1 MREFMKHIHFKPIA
15 MILTILFIQV
25 AFILYLP
32 CKDSYIA
39 YADEVLHKDYTEKSN
54 ELSENLIGK
63 STDLMSD
70 ENVLSNTEN
79 NQVDIILKDFNE
91 SHIVKES
98 DNTENTESKYDKA
111 QGESNNTTDGDN
123 IIDKDDN
130 ASEKPAEGNKD
141 ETEQGESSG
150 NESSGGGNED
160 IPPEIDNKKQAIVP
174 SINSFAEDMGKNREK
189 LTVSATNINAQGEYT
204 FIILASDKLNVCK
217 HSATNSTLNK
227 WFIPLIELSKCEQ
240 KLSYSTDGKNFFELS
255 LDSNNKIPYYMRAN
269 ITGAPNYTEKERDSI
284 LYFKY
289 AEDGDDTAI
298 KIRIHYIP
306 SINAN
311 DNNNSG
317 NVSGDILKS
326 VSIYGTERIGSTLRA
341 KIKYSN
347 NTDKPKV
354 SYQWLRCKDK
364 DGEYKEISG
373 ADKEEYKLK
382 SNDKGYYLK
391 VKVTVS
397 GEVSESK
404 ESDRS
409 EVIKEKLKDNSS
421 SSNSGSSSSNDYNSG
436 IVVDTDKTNDEQM
449 YLNTSYSSKVDKEIF
464 DLTKEYEYEKLIL
477 EGSNYVWN
485 FNASD
490 LKNVSQMDDSFD
502 SEIQTKTQNDS
513 EVVINFKHHG
523 VLPGKATVQVNVG
536 DELNGNNRYLYYYNE
551 ETNSLELISSN
562 ISVKKGKATFTI
574 THCSKYILSANPNS
588 NSDISSS
595 DYNTTIDTSTQN
607 NYVNNVVNSD
617 KISNESKFNN
627 VDSSSLK
634 WRESMD
640 GKWYLCSNSFIM
652 TGWQKVDNNWYYF
665 NEFGVMQ
672 KDWVNSNGKWYYLDN
687 NGCMATGWIK
697 SNNNWYYINSNGEIS
712 TGWKE
717 FNKVWYYFNT
727 NGEMQTGWQYI
738 EYRWYYLYP
747 DGSMA
752 YNVEIDGRVLNQ
764 NGAAR

>member
-1 MREFMKHIHFKPIA
+1 MREFMRHIHFKPIA
-15 MILTILFIQV
+15 MIVTVLFIQCT
-25 AFILYLP
+25 FNFYLP

-39 YADEVLHKDYTEKSN
+39 YAGEVLHKDNTEKSHK
-54 ELSENLIGK
+54 LSENLIEK
-63 STDLMSD
+63 STELMNG
-70 ENVLSNTEN
+70 ENILSNIAN
-79 NQVDIILKDFNE
+79 NKDDIILKDFNE
-91 SHIVKES
+91 SHIVKEC
-98 DNTENTESKYDKA
+98 DNTENTESKDEKIV
-111 QGESNNTTDGDN
+111 GDSNNT
-123 IIDKDDN
+123 IDKDDN
-130 ASEKPAEGNKD
+130 ASEKPDEGNTD
-141 ETEQGESSG
+141 ETEQGGSSG
-150 NESSGGGNED
+150 NESSVGNNED
-160 IPPEIDNKKQAIVP
+160 VPPEIDNKKQAIVP
-174 SINSFAEDMGKNREK
+174 SINSFAEDMGKNYEK
-189 LTVSATNINAQGEYT
+189 LTVSAANINVQGEYT

-217 HSATNSTLNK
+217 YSATNSTLNK
-227 WFIPLIELSKCEQ
+227 WFIPLIELSKGEQ
-240 KLSYSTDGKNFFELS
+240 KLSYSTDGKKFFKFS

-269 ITGAPNYTEKERDSI
+269 ITGALNYTEKERDSI

-289 AEDGDDTAI
+289 SEDNDDTAI

-306 SINAN
+306 SVNAN
-311 DNNNSG
+311 DNSNSG
-317 NVSGDILKS
+317 NISGDILKS
-326 VSIYGTERIGSTLRA
+326 VYIYGTERVGSTLRA
-341 KIKYSN
+341 KSKYNN

-391 VKVTVS
+391 VKITVS

-409 EVIKEKLKDNSS
+409 EIIKEKLKENSS
-421 SSNSGSSSSNDYNSG
+421 SSNSGSSSSNNYHSG
-436 IVVDTDKTNDEQM
+436 IVVDTDKTNDDQM

-464 DLTKEYEYEKLIL
+464 DLTKEYEYKKLIL

-490 LKNVSQMDDSFD
+490 LKNVSQMDDNFD
-502 SEIQTKTQNDS
+502 SEIQTKTQTDS

-536 DELNGNNRYLYYYNE
+536 DGLNGDNRYLYYYNE
-551 ETNSLELISSN
+551 GTNSLELISSN
-562 ISVKKGKATFTI
+562 VSVKKGKAIFTI
-574 THCSKYILSANPNS
+574 THCSKYILSANPNANS
-588 NSDISSS
+588 NISSG
-595 DYNTTIDTSTQN
+595 DYNTTTETSTQD

-617 KISNESKFNN
+617 KTFNDAN
-627 VDSSSLK
+627 LNNIDSSSLK

-687 NGCMATGWIK
+687 NGCMITGWIK
-697 SNNNWYYINSNGEIS
+697 SNNNWYYINSSGEIS

-717 FNKVWYYFNT
+717 FNKVWYFFNIK
-727 NGEMQTGWQYI
+727 GEMQTGWQYI
-738 EYRWYYLYP
+738 DYRWYYLYP
-747 DGSMA
+747 DGAMA
-752 YNVEIDGRVLNQ
+752 YNVEIDGRILNQ

>member
-1 MREFMKHIHFKPIA
+1 MREFMRHIHFKPIA
-15 MILTILFIQV
+15 MILTVLFIQCT
-25 AFILYLP
+25 FNCYLP

-39 YADEVLHKDYTEKSN
+39 YADEVLHKDDTEKSHK
-54 ELSENLIGK
+54 LSENLIGK
-63 STDLMSD
+63 STELMSG
-70 ENVLSNTEN
+70 ENILSNNEN
-79 NQVDIILKDFNE
+79 NKDGIILKDFNE
-91 SHIVKES
+91 SHIVKEC
-98 DNTENTESKYDKA
+98 DNTENTESKDEKIV
-111 QGESNNTTDGDN
+111 GDSNNT
-123 IIDKDDN
+123 IDKDDN
-130 ASEKPAEGNKD
+130 ASEKPDEGNTGG
-141 ETEQGESSG
+141 TEQGGSSG
-150 NESSGGGNED
+150 NESSVGNNED
-160 IPPEIDNKKQAIVP
+160 VPPEIDNKKQAIVP
-174 SINSFAEDMGKNREK
+174 SINSFAEDMGKNYEK
-189 LTVSATNINAQGEYT
+189 LTVSAANINAQGEYA

-217 HSATNSTLNK
+217 HSTTNSTLNK
-227 WFIPLIELSKCEQ
+227 WFIPLIELSKGEQ
-240 KLSYSTDGKNFFELS
+240 KLSYSTDGKNFFKFS

-269 ITGAPNYTEKERDSI
+269 ITVAPNYTEKERDSI

-289 AEDGDDTAI
+289 TEDNDDTAI

-306 SINAN
+306 SVNAN
-311 DNNNSG
+311 DNSNSG

-326 VSIYGTERIGSTLRA
+326 VYIYGTERVGSTLRA
-341 KIKYSN
+341 KTKYNN

-391 VKVTVS
+391 IKITIS

-409 EVIKEKLKDNSS
+409 EIIKEKLKENSS
-421 SSNSGSSSSNDYNSG
+421 SSNSGSSSSNNYHSG
-436 IVVDTDKTNDEQM
+436 IVVDTDKTNDDQM

-464 DLTKEYEYEKLIL
+464 DLTKEYEYKKLIL

-490 LKNVSQMDDSFD
+490 LKNVSQMDDNFD
-502 SEIQTKTQNDS
+502 SEIQTKTQTDS

-536 DELNGNNRYLYYYNE
+536 DGLNGDNRYLYYYNE
-551 ETNSLELISSN
+551 GTNSLELISSN
-562 ISVKKGKATFTI
+562 VSVKKGKAIFTI
-574 THCSKYILSANPNS
+574 THCSKYILSANPNANS
-588 NSDISSS
+588 NISSG
-595 DYNTTIDTSTQN
+595 DYNTTIETSTQD
-607 NYVNNVVNSD
+607 NYVNNVVDSD
-617 KISNESKFNN
+617 KTFNDAN
-627 VDSSSLK
+627 LNNIDSSSLK

-687 NGCMATGWIK
+687 NGCMITGWIK
-697 SNNNWYYINSNGEIS
+697 SNNNWYYINSSGEIS

-717 FNKVWYYFNT
+717 FNKVWYFFNIK
-727 NGEMQTGWQYI
+727 GEMQTGWQYI
-738 EYRWYYLYP
+738 DYRWYYLYP
-747 DGSMA
+747 DGAMA
-752 YNVEIDGRVLNQ
+752 YNVEIDGRILNQ

>member
-1 MREFMKHIHFKPIA
+1 MREFMRHIHFKPIA
-15 MILTILFIQV
+15 MILTVLFIQ
-25 AFILYLP
+25 FTFNFYLP

-39 YADEVLHKDYTEKSN
+39 YAGEVLHKDDTERYH

-63 STDLMSD
+63 STELMSR
-70 ENVLSNTEN
+70 ENILSNNEN
-79 NQVDIILKDFNE
+79 NKDDIILKDFNE

-98 DNTENTESKYDKA
+98 DNAENTESRDEKIVGD
-111 QGESNNTTDGDN
+111 SNNTTDGDN
-123 IIDKDDN
+123 TTDKDDN
-130 ASEKPAEGNKD
+130 VSEKPDEGNTGG
-141 ETEQGESSG
+141 TEQGGNSG
-150 NESSGGGNED
+150 NESSGGNNED
-160 IPPEIDNKKQAIVP
+160 VPLEIDNKKQAIVP
-174 SINSFAEDMGKNREK
+174 SINSFAEDMGKNYEK
-189 LTVSATNINAQGEYT
+189 LTVSAANINVQGEYT

-217 HSATNSTLNK
+217 HSSTNSTLNK
-227 WFIPLIELSKCEQ
+227 WFIPLIELSKGEQ
-240 KLSYSTDGKNFFELS
+240 KLSYSTDGKNFFKFS

-289 AEDGDDTAI
+289 SEDNDDTAI

-306 SINAN
+306 SVNAN
-311 DNNNSG
+311 DNSNSG
-317 NVSGDILKS
+317 NISGDILKS
-326 VSIYGTERIGSTLRA
+326 VYIYGTERVGSTLRA
-341 KIKYSN
+341 KIKYN
-347 NTDKPKV
+347 NNADKPKI

-382 SNDKGYYLK
+382 SSDKGYYLK
-391 VKVTVS
+391 VKITVS

-409 EVIKEKLKDNSS
+409 EIIKEKLKENSS
-421 SSNSGSSSSNDYNSG
+421 SSNSGSSSSNNYHSG
-436 IVVDTDKTNDEQM
+436 IVVDTDKTNDDQM

-464 DLTKEYEYEKLIL
+464 DLTKEYEYKKLIL
-477 EGSNYVWN
+477 EGNNYVWN

-502 SEIQTKTQNDS
+502 SEIQTKTQTDS

-523 VLPGKATVQVNVG
+523 LLPGKATIQVNVG
-536 DELNGNNRYLYYYNE
+536 DGLNGDNRYLYYYNE
-551 ETNSLELISSN
+551 GTNSLELISSN
-562 ISVKKGKATFTI
+562 VSVKKGKAIFTI
-574 THCSKYILSANPNS
+574 THCSKYILSANPNANS
-588 NSDISSS
+588 NISSG
-595 DYNTTIDTSTQN
+595 DYNTTIETSTQD
-607 NYVNNVVNSD
+607 NYVNNVVDSD
-617 KISNESKFNN
+617 KTFNDAN
-627 VDSSSLK
+627 LNNIDSSSLK

-687 NGCMATGWIK
+687 NGCMITGWIK
-697 SNNNWYYINSNGEIS
+697 SNNNWYYINSSGEIS

-717 FNKVWYYFNT
+717 FNKVWYFFNIK
-727 NGEMQTGWQYI
+727 GEMQTGWQYI
-738 EYRWYYLYP
+738 DYRWYYLYP

-752 YNVEIDGRVLNQ
+752 YNVEIDGRILNQ

>member
-1 MREFMKHIHFKPIA
+1 MREFMRHIHFKPIA
-15 MILTILFIQV
+15 MILTVLFIQCT
-25 AFILYLP
+25 FNCYLP

-39 YADEVLHKDYTEKSN
+39 YADEVLHKDDTEKYH

-63 STDLMSD
+63 STELMSG
-70 ENVLSNTEN
+70 ENILSNNEN
-79 NQVDIILKDFNE
+79 NKDGIILKDFNE
-91 SHIVKES
+91 SHIVKEC
-98 DNTENTESKYDKA
+98 DNTENTESKDEKIV
-111 QGESNNTTDGDN
+111 GDSNNT
-123 IIDKDDN
+123 IDKDDN
-130 ASEKPAEGNKD
+130 ASEKPDEGNTD
-141 ETEQGESSG
+141 ETEQGGNSG
-150 NESSGGGNED
+150 NDGD
-160 IPPEIDNKKQAIVP
+160 VPPEIDNKKQAIVP
-174 SINSFAEDMGKNREK
+174 SINSFAEDMGKNYEK
-189 LTVSATNINAQGEYT
+189 LTVSAANINVQGEYT

-227 WFIPLIELSKCEQ
+227 WFIPLIELSKSEQ
-240 KLSYSTDGKNFFELS
+240 KLSYSTDGKNFFKFS

-269 ITGAPNYTEKERDSI
+269 ITGTPNYTEKERDSI

-289 AEDGDDTAI
+289 TEDNDDTAI

-306 SINAN
+306 SVNAN
-311 DNNNSG
+311 DNSNSG

-326 VSIYGTERIGSTLRA
+326 VYIYGTERVGSTLRA
-341 KIKYSN
+341 KTKYNN

-391 VKVTVS
+391 VKITVS

-409 EVIKEKLKDNSS
+409 EIIKEKLKENSS
-421 SSNSGSSSSNDYNSG
+421 SSNSGSSSSNNYHSG
-436 IVVDTDKTNDEQM
+436 IVVDTDKTNDDQM

-464 DLTKEYEYEKLIL
+464 DLTKEYEYKKLIL

-490 LKNVSQMDDSFD
+490 LKNVSQMDDNFD
-502 SEIQTKTQNDS
+502 SEIQTKTQTDS

-536 DELNGNNRYLYYYNE
+536 DGLNGDNRYLYYYNE
-551 ETNSLELISSN
+551 GTNSLELISSN
-562 ISVKKGKATFTI
+562 VSVKKGKAIFTI
-574 THCSKYILSANPNS
+574 THCSKYILSANLNADS
-588 NSDISSS
+588 NISSGN
-595 DYNTTIDTSTQN
+595 YNTTIETSTQD
-607 NYVNNVVNSD
+607 NYVNNVVNPD
-617 KISNESKFNN
+617 KTFNDAN
-627 VDSSSLK
+627 LNNIDSSSLK

-687 NGCMATGWIK
+687 NGCMVTGWIK
-697 SNNNWYYINSNGEIS
+697 SNNNWYYINSSGEIS

-717 FNKVWYYFNT
+717 FNKVWYYFNIK
-727 NGEMQTGWQYI
+727 GEMQTGWQYI
-738 EYRWYYLYP
+738 DYRWYYLYP

-752 YNVEIDGRVLNQ
+752 YNVEIDGRVLNN

>member
-1 MREFMKHIHFKPIA
+1 MREFMRHIHFKPIA
-15 MILTILFIQV
+15 MILTVLFIQ
-25 AFILYLP
+25 FTFNFYLP

-39 YADEVLHKDYTEKSN
+39 YAGEVLHKDDTEKSHK
-54 ELSENLIGK
+54 LSENLIGK
-63 STDLMSD
+63 STELMNG
-70 ENVLSNTEN
+70 ENILSNNEN
-79 NQVDIILKDFNE
+79 NKDDIILKDFNE
-91 SHIVKES
+91 SHIVKEC
-98 DNTENTESKYDKA
+98 DNTENTESKDEKIV
-111 QGESNNTTDGDN
+111 GDSNNT
-123 IIDKDDN
+123 IDKDDN
-130 ASEKPAEGNKD
+130 ASEKPDKGNTGG
-141 ETEQGESSG
+141 TEQGGNSG
-150 NESSGGGNED
+150 NDGD

-174 SINSFAEDMGKNREK
+174 SINSFAEDMGKNYEK
-189 LTVSATNINAQGEYT
+189 LTVSAANINAQGEYT

-227 WFIPLIELSKCEQ
+227 WFIPLIELSKGEQ
-240 KLSYSTDGKNFFELS
+240 KLSYSTDGKNFFKFS

-269 ITGAPNYTEKERDSI
+269 ITGTPNYTEKERDSI

-289 AEDGDDTAI
+289 TEDNDDTAI

-306 SINAN
+306 SVNAN
-311 DNNNSG
+311 DNSNSG

-326 VSIYGTERIGSTLRA
+326 VYIYGTERIGSTLRA
-341 KIKYSN
+341 KTKYNN

-364 DGEYKEISG
+364 DGEYKEISD

-391 VKVTVS
+391 VKITVS

-409 EVIKEKLKDNSS
+409 EIIKEKLKENSS
-421 SSNSGSSSSNDYNSG
+421 SSNSGSSSSNNYHSG
-436 IVVDTDKTNDEQM
+436 IVVDTDKTNDDQM

-464 DLTKEYEYEKLIL
+464 DLTKEYEYKKLIL

-490 LKNVSQMDDSFD
+490 LKNVSQMDDNFD
-502 SEIQTKTQNDS
+502 SEIQTKTQTDS

-536 DELNGNNRYLYYYNE
+536 DGLNGDNRYLYYYNE
-551 ETNSLELISSN
+551 GTNSLELISSN
-562 ISVKKGKATFTI
+562 VSVKKGKAIFTI
-574 THCSKYILSANPNS
+574 THCSKYILSANPNGAR
-588 NSDISSS
+588 NISSG
-595 DYNTTIDTSTQN
+595 DYNTTIETSTQD

-617 KISNESKFNN
+617 KTFNDAN
-627 VDSSSLK
+627 LNNIDSSSLK

-687 NGCMATGWIK
+687 NGCMVTGWIK
-697 SNNNWYYINSNGEIS
+697 SNNNWYYINSSGEIS

-717 FNKVWYYFNT
+717 FNKVWYFFNIK
-727 NGEMQTGWQYI
+727 GEMQTGWQYI
-738 EYRWYYLYP
+738 DYRWYYLYP

-752 YNVEIDGRVLNQ
+752 YNVEIDGRVLNN

>member
-1 MREFMKHIHFKPIA
+1 MREFMRHIHFKPIA
-15 MILTILFIQV
+15 MILTVLFIQCT
-25 AFILYLP
+25 FNCYLP

-39 YADEVLHKDYTEKSN
+39 YADEVLHKDDTEKSHK
-54 ELSENLIGK
+54 LSENLIEK
-63 STDLMSD
+63 STELMNG
-70 ENVLSNTEN
+70 ENILSNNEN
-79 NQVDIILKDFNE
+79 NKDGIILKDFNE

-98 DNTENTESKYDKA
+98 HIAENTESKDEKIV
-111 QGESNNTTDGDN
+111 GDSNNT
-123 IIDKDDN
+123 IDKDDN
-130 ASEKPAEGNKD
+130 ASEKTDEGNTGG
-141 ETEQGESSG
+141 TEQGGNSG
-150 NESSGGGNED
+150 NESSVGNNED
-160 IPPEIDNKKQAIVP
+160 VPPEIDNKKQAIVP
-174 SINSFAEDMGKNREK
+174 SINSFAKDMGKNYEK
-189 LTVSATNINAQGEYT
+189 LTVSAANINVQGEYT

-217 HSATNSTLNK
+217 YSATNSTLNK
-227 WFIPLIELSKCEQ
+227 WFIPLIELSKGEQ
-240 KLSYSTDGKNFFELS
+240 KLSYSTDGKNFLKFS

-269 ITGAPNYTEKERDSI
+269 ITGTPNYTEKERDSI

-289 AEDGDDTAI
+289 TEDNDDTAI

-306 SINAN
+306 SVNAN
-311 DNNNSG
+311 DNSNSG

-326 VSIYGTERIGSTLRA
+326 VYIYGTERIGSTLRA
-341 KIKYSN
+341 KIKYNN

-391 VKVTVS
+391 VKITVS

-409 EVIKEKLKDNSS
+409 EIIKEKLKENSS
-421 SSNSGSSSSNDYNSG
+421 SSNSGSSSSNNYHSG
-436 IVVDTDKTNDEQM
+436 IVVDTDKTNDDQM

-464 DLTKEYEYEKLIL
+464 DLTKEYEYKKLIL

-490 LKNVSQMDDSFD
+490 LKNVSQMDDNFD
-502 SEIQTKTQNDS
+502 SEIQTKTQTDS

-523 VLPGKATVQVNVG
+523 VLPGKATIQVNVG
-536 DELNGNNRYLYYYNE
+536 DGLNGDNRYLYYYNE
-551 ETNSLELISSN
+551 GTNSLELISSN
-562 ISVKKGKATFTI
+562 VSVKKGKAIFTI
-574 THCSKYILSANPNS
+574 THCSKYILSANPNGSS
-588 NSDISSS
+588 NISSG
-595 DYNTTIDTSTQN
+595 DYNTTIKTSTQD

-617 KISNESKFNN
+617 KTFNDAN
-627 VDSSSLK
+627 LNNIDSSSLK

-687 NGCMATGWIK
+687 NGCMVTGWIK
-697 SNNNWYYINSNGEIS
+697 SNNNWYYINSSGEIS

-717 FNKVWYYFNT
+717 FNKVWYFFNIK
-727 NGEMQTGWQYI
+727 GEMQTGWQYI
-738 EYRWYYLYP
+738 DYRWYYLYP

-752 YNVEIDGRVLNQ
+752 YNVEIDGRILNQ

>member
-1 MREFMKHIHFKPIA
+1 MREFMRHIHFKPIA
-15 MILTILFIQV
+15 MILTVLFIQ
-25 AFILYLP
+25 FTFNFYLP

-39 YADEVLHKDYTEKSN
+39 YAGEVLHKDDTERYH

-63 STDLMSD
+63 STELMSR
-70 ENVLSNTEN
+70 ENILSNNEN
-79 NQVDIILKDFNE
+79 NKDDIILKDFNE
-91 SHIVKES
+91 SHIVKEC
-98 DNTENTESKYDKA
+98 DNTENTESKDEKIV
-111 QGESNNTTDGDN
+111 GDSNNT
-123 IIDKDDN
+123 IDKDDN
-130 ASEKPAEGNKD
+130 ASEKPDEGNTD
-141 ETEQGESSG
+141 ETEQGGSSG
-150 NESSGGGNED
+150 NESSVGNNED
-160 IPPEIDNKKQAIVP
+160 VPPEIDNKKQAIVP
-174 SINSFAEDMGKNREK
+174 SINSFAEDMGKNYEK
-189 LTVSATNINAQGEYT
+189 LTVSAANINVQGEYT

-217 HSATNSTLNK
+217 YSATNSTLNK
-227 WFIPLIELSKCEQ
+227 WFIPLIELSKGEQ
-240 KLSYSTDGKNFFELS
+240 KLSYSTDGKKFLKFS

-269 ITGAPNYTEKERDSI
+269 ITGALNYTEKERDSI

-289 AEDGDDTAI
+289 SEDNDDTAI

-306 SINAN
+306 SVNAN
-311 DNNNSG
+311 DNSNSG
-317 NVSGDILKS
+317 NISGDILKS
-326 VSIYGTERIGSTLRA
+326 VYIYGTERVGSTLRA
-341 KIKYSN
+341 KSKYNN

-391 VKVTVS
+391 VKITVS

-409 EVIKEKLKDNSS
+409 EIIKEKLKENSS
-421 SSNSGSSSSNDYNSG
+421 SSNSGSSSSNNYHSG
-436 IVVDTDKTNDEQM
+436 IVVDTDKTNDDQM

-464 DLTKEYEYEKLIL
+464 DLTKEYEYKKLIL

-490 LKNVSQMDDSFD
+490 LKNVSQMDDNFD
-502 SEIQTKTQNDS
+502 SEIQTKTQTDS

-536 DELNGNNRYLYYYNE
+536 DGLNGDNRYLYYYNE
-551 ETNSLELISSN
+551 GTNSLELISSN
-562 ISVKKGKATFTI
+562 VSVKKGKAIFTI
-574 THCSKYILSANPNS
+574 TNCSKYILSANPNANS
-588 NSDISSS
+588 NISSG
-595 DYNTTIDTSTQN
+595 DYNTTTETSTQD

-617 KISNESKFNN
+617 KTFNDAN
-627 VDSSSLK
+627 LNNIDSSSLK

-687 NGCMATGWIK
+687 NGCMITGWIK
-697 SNNNWYYINSNGEIS
+697 SNNNWYYINSSGEIS

-717 FNKVWYYFNT
+717 FNKVWYFFNIK
-727 NGEMQTGWQYI
+727 GEMQTGWQYI
-738 EYRWYYLYP
+738 DYRWYYLYP
-747 DGSMA
+747 DGAMA
-752 YNVEIDGRVLNQ
+752 YNVEIDGRILNQ
-764 NGAAR
+764 NGVAR

>member
-1 MREFMKHIHFKPIA
+1 MREFMRHIHFKPIA
-15 MILTILFIQV
+15 MILTVLFIQ
-25 AFILYLP
+25 FTFNFYLP
-32 CKDSYIA
+32 CKYSYIA
-39 YADEVLHKDYTEKSN
+39 YADEVLHKDDTEKSHK
-54 ELSENLIGK
+54 LSENLIEK
-63 STDLMSD
+63 STELMSD
-70 ENVLSNTEN
+70 ENILSNTEN
-79 NQVDIILKDFNE
+79 NQCDIILKNFNE
-91 SHIVKES
+91 SNIVKGS
-98 DNTENTESKYDKA
+98 DNTENTESKDEKIV
-111 QGESNNTTDGDN
+111 GDSNNT
-123 IIDKDDN
+123 IDKDDN
-130 ASEKPAEGNKD
+130 ASEKPDEGNTGG
-141 ETEQGESSG
+141 TEQGGNSG
-150 NESSGGGNED
+150 NESSGGNDGD
-160 IPPEIDNKKQAIVP
+160 VPPEIDNKKQAIVP
-174 SINSFAEDMGKNREK
+174 SINSFAEDMGKNYEK
-189 LTVSATNINAQGEYT
+189 LTVSAANINAQGEYT

-217 HSATNSTLNK
+217 HSTTNSTLNK
-227 WFIPLIELSKCEQ
+227 WFIPLIELSKGEQ
-240 KLSYSTDGKNFFELS
+240 KLSYSTDGKKFLKFS

-269 ITGAPNYTEKERDSI
+269 ITGTPNYTEKERDSI

-289 AEDGDDTAI
+289 AEDSDDTAI

-311 DNNNSG
+311 DNSNSG
-317 NVSGDILKS
+317 NISGDILKS
-326 VSIYGTERIGSTLRA
+326 VYIYGTERIGSTLRA
-341 KIKYSN
+341 KTKYNN

-391 VKVTVS
+391 VKITVS

-409 EVIKEKLKDNSS
+409 EIIKEKLKENSS
-421 SSNSGSSSSNDYNSG
+421 SSNSGSSSSNNYHSG
-436 IVVDTDKTNDEQM
+436 IVVDTDKTNDDQM

-490 LKNVSQMDDSFD
+490 LKNVSQMDDNFD
-502 SEIQTKTQNDS
+502 SEIQTKTQTNS

-536 DELNGNNRYLYYYNE
+536 DGLNGDNRYLYYYNE
-551 ETNSLELISSN
+551 GTNSLELISSN
-562 ISVKKGKATFTI
+562 VSVKKGKAIFTI
-574 THCSKYILSANPNS
+574 THCSKYILSANPNADS
-588 NSDISSS
+588 NISSV
-595 DYNTTIDTSTQN
+595 DYNTTIETSTQD

-617 KISNESKFNN
+617 KTLNDTNLNDI
-627 VDSSSLK
+627 DSSSLK

-672 KDWVNSNGKWYYLDN
+672 KDWVNSNGKWYYLDD
-687 NGCMATGWIK
+687 NGCMITGWIK
-697 SNNNWYYINSNGEIS
+697 SNNNWYYINSSGEIS

-717 FNKVWYYFNT
+717 FSKVWYYFNT

-738 EYRWYYLYP
+738 DYRWYYLYP

-752 YNVEIDGRVLNQ
+752 YNVEIDGRVLNN

>member
-1 MREFMKHIHFKPIA
+1 MREFMRHIHFKPIA
-15 MILTILFIQV
+15 MILTVLFIQ
-25 AFILYLP
+25 FTFNFYLP

-39 YADEVLHKDYTEKSN
+39 YAGEVLHKDDTEKSHK
-54 ELSENLIGK
+54 LSENLIGK
-63 STDLMSD
+63 STQIMNG
-70 ENVLSNTEN
+70 ENILSNIAN
-79 NQVDIILKDFNE
+79 NKDDIILKDFNE

-98 DNTENTESKYDKA
+98 DNAENTESKDEKIV
-111 QGESNNTTDGDN
+111 GDSNNT
-123 IIDKDDN
+123 IDKDDN
-130 ASEKPAEGNKD
+130 ASERPDEGNTGG
-141 ETEQGESSG
+141 TEQGGNSG
-150 NESSGGGNED
+150 NESSVGNNED
-160 IPPEIDNKKQAIVP
+160 VPPEIDNKKQVIVP
-174 SINSFAEDMGKNREK
+174 SINSFAKDMGKNYEK
-189 LTVSATNINAQGEYT
+189 LTVSAANINAQGEYT

-217 HSATNSTLNK
+217 HSTTNSTLNK
-227 WFIPLIELSKCEQ
+227 WFIPLIELSKGEQ
-240 KLSYSTDGKNFFELS
+240 KLSYSTDGKNFFKFS

-289 AEDGDDTAI
+289 SEDSDDTAI

-306 SINAN
+306 SVNAN

-317 NVSGDILKS
+317 NISRDILKS
-326 VSIYGTERIGSTLRA
+326 VYIYGTERVGSTLRA
-341 KIKYSN
+341 KIKYN
-347 NTDKPKV
+347 DNADKPKV

-391 VKVTVS
+391 VKITVS

-409 EVIKEKLKDNSS
+409 EIIKEKLKENSS
-421 SSNSGSSSSNDYNSG
+421 SSNSGSSSSNNYHSG
-436 IVVDTDKTNDEQM
+436 IVVDTDKTNDDQM

-477 EGSNYVWN
+477 QGSNYVWN

-490 LKNVSQMDDSFD
+490 LKNVSQMDDNFD
-502 SEIQTKTQNDS
+502 SEIQTKTQTDS

-536 DELNGNNRYLYYYNE
+536 DELNGDNRYLYYYNE
-551 ETNSLELISSN
+551 GTNSLELISSN
-562 ISVKKGKATFTI
+562 VSVKKGKAIFTI
-574 THCSKYILSANPNS
+574 THCSKYILSANPNGAS
-588 NSDISSS
+588 NISSG
-595 DYNTTIDTSTQN
+595 DYNTTIETSTQDN
-607 NYVNNVVNSD
+607 HVNNVVNSD
-617 KISNESKFNN
+617 KTFNDTN
-627 VDSSSLK
+627 LNNIDSSSLK

-672 KDWVNSNGKWYYLDN
+672 KDWVNSNGKWYYLDD
-687 NGCMATGWIK
+687 NGCMITGWIK
-697 SNNNWYYINSNGEIS
+697 SNNNWYYINSSGEIS

-738 EYRWYYLYP
+738 DYRWYYLYP

-752 YNVEIDGRVLNQ
+752 YNVEIDGRILNQ

>member
-1 MREFMKHIHFKPIA
+1 MREFMRHIHFKPIV
-15 MILTILFIQV
+15 MILTVLFIQCT
-25 AFILYLP
+25 FNFYLP
-32 CKDSYIA
+32 CKYSYIA
-39 YADEVLHKDYTEKSN
+39 YADEVLHKDNTEKSHK
-54 ELSENLIGK
+54 LSENLIEK
-63 STDLMSD
+63 STELMNG
-70 ENVLSNTEN
+70 ENILSNTEN
-79 NQVDIILKDFNE
+79 NQCDIILKDFNE

-98 DNTENTESKYDKA
+98 DNAENTESKDEKIV
-111 QGESNNTTDGDN
+111 GDSNNT
-123 IIDKDDN
+123 IDKDDN
-130 ASEKPAEGNKD
+130 ASEKPDEGNTGG
-141 ETEQGESSG
+141 TEQGGNSG
-150 NESSGGGNED
+150 NESSGGNNGD
-160 IPPEIDNKKQAIVP
+160 VPPEIDNKKQAIVP
-174 SINSFAEDMGKNREK
+174 SINSFAEDMGKNYEK
-189 LTVSATNINAQGEYT
+189 LTVSAANINAQGEYT

-217 HSATNSTLNK
+217 HSSTNSTLNK
-227 WFIPLIELSKCEQ
+227 WFIPLIELSKGEQ
-240 KLSYSTDGKNFFELS
+240 KLSYSTDGKNFFKFS

-289 AEDGDDTAI
+289 TEDNDDTAI

-306 SINAN
+306 SVNAN

-317 NVSGDILKS
+317 NISGDILKS
-326 VSIYGTERIGSTLRA
+326 VYIYGTERVGSTLRA
-341 KIKYSN
+341 KTKYNN

-391 VKVTVS
+391 VKITVS

-409 EVIKEKLKDNSS
+409 EIIKEKLKENSS
-421 SSNSGSSSSNDYNSG
+421 SSNSGSSSSNNYHSG
-436 IVVDTDKTNDEQM
+436 IVVDTDKTNDDQM

-490 LKNVSQMDDSFD
+490 LKNVSQMDDNFD
-502 SEIQTKTQNDS
+502 SEIQTKTQTDS

-523 VLPGKATVQVNVG
+523 ILPGKATVQVNVG
-536 DELNGNNRYLYYYNE
+536 DGLNGDNRYLYYYNE

-562 ISVKKGKATFTI
+562 VSVKKGKAIFTI
-574 THCSKYILSANPNS
+574 THCSKYILSANPNADS
-588 NSDISSS
+588 NISSV
-595 DYNTTIDTSTQN
+595 DYNTTIETSTQDS
-607 NYVNNVVNSD
+607 YVNNVVNSD
-617 KISNESKFNN
+617 KTFNDAN
-627 VDSSSLK
+627 LNNIDSSSLK

-672 KDWVNSNGKWYYLDN
+672 KDWVNSKGKWYYLDN
-687 NGCMATGWIK
+687 NGCMVTGWIK
-697 SNNNWYYINSNGEIS
+697 SNNNWYYINSSGEIS

-738 EYRWYYLYP
+738 NYRWYYLYP
-747 DGSMA
+747 DGAMA
-752 YNVEIDGRVLNQ
+752 YNVEIDGHVLNN

>member
-1 MREFMKHIHFKPIA
+1 MREFMRHIHFKPIA
-15 MILTILFIQV
+15 MILTVLFIQ
-25 AFILYLP
+25 FTFNFYLP
-32 CKDSYIA
+32 CKYSYIA
-39 YADEVLHKDYTEKSN
+39 YADEVLHKDNTEKSHK
-54 ELSENLIGK
+54 LSENLIEK
-63 STDLMSD
+63 STELMSG
-70 ENVLSNTEN
+70 ENILSNNEN
-79 NQVDIILKDFNE
+79 NKDGIILKDFNE

-98 DNTENTESKYDKA
+98 DNKENTESKDEKIV
-111 QGESNNTTDGDN
+111 GDSNNT
-123 IIDKDDN
+123 IDKDDN
-130 ASEKPAEGNKD
+130 ASEKPDEGNTD
-141 ETEQGESSG
+141 GTEQGGNSG
-150 NESSGGGNED
+150 NESSGGNDED

-174 SINSFAEDMGKNREK
+174 SINSFAEDMGKNYEK
-189 LTVSATNINAQGEYT
+189 LTVSAANINAQGEYT

-217 HSATNSTLNK
+217 HSSTNSTLNK
-227 WFIPLIELSKCEQ
+227 WFIPLIELSKGEQ
-240 KLSYSTDGKNFFELS
+240 KLSYSTDGKNFFKFS

-289 AEDGDDTAI
+289 SEDNDDTAI

-306 SINAN
+306 SVNAN
-311 DNNNSG
+311 DNSNSG
-317 NVSGDILKS
+317 NISGDILKS
-326 VSIYGTERIGSTLRA
+326 VYIYGTERIGSTLRA
-341 KIKYSN
+341 KIKYNN

-391 VKVTVS
+391 VKITVS

-409 EVIKEKLKDNSS
+409 EIIKEKLKENSS
-421 SSNSGSSSSNDYNSG
+421 SSNSGSNSSNNYHSG
-436 IVVDTDKTNDEQM
+436 IVVDTDKTNDDQM

-464 DLTKEYEYEKLIL
+464 DLTKEYEYKKLIL

-490 LKNVSQMDDSFD
+490 LKNVSQMDDNFD
-502 SEIQTKTQNDS
+502 SEIQTKTQTDS

-523 VLPGKATVQVNVG
+523 LLPGKATVQVNVG
-536 DELNGNNRYLYYYNE
+536 DGLNGDNRYLYYYNE
-551 ETNSLELISSN
+551 GTNSLELISSN
-562 ISVKKGKATFTI
+562 VSVKKGKAIFTI
-574 THCSKYILSANPNS
+574 THCSKYILSANPNADR
-588 NSDISSS
+588 NISSG
-595 DYNTTIDTSTQN
+595 DYNTTIETSTQD

-617 KISNESKFNN
+617 KTFNDAN
-627 VDSSSLK
+627 LNNIDSSSLK

-687 NGCMATGWIK
+687 NGCMITGWIK
-697 SNNNWYYINSNGEIS
+697 SNNNWYYINSSGEIS
-712 TGWKE
+712 IGWKE
-717 FNKVWYYFNT
+717 FNKVWYFFNIK
-727 NGEMQTGWQYI
+727 GEMQTGWQYI
-738 EYRWYYLYP
+738 DYRWYYLYP

-752 YNVEIDGRVLNQ
+752 YNVEIDGRILNQ

>member
-1 MREFMKHIHFKPIA
+1 MREFMRHIHFKPIA
-15 MILTILFIQV
+15 MILTVLFIQCT
-25 AFILYLP
+25 FNFYLP

-39 YADEVLHKDYTEKSN
+39 YADEVLHKDDTEKSHK
-54 ELSENLIGK
+54 LSENLIEK
-63 STDLMSD
+63 STELMSR
-70 ENVLSNTEN
+70 ENILSNNEN
-79 NQVDIILKDFNE
+79 NKDGIILKDFNE

-98 DNTENTESKYDKA
+98 DNAENTESKDEKIV
-111 QGESNNTTDGDN
+111 GDSNNT
-123 IIDKDDN
+123 IDKDDS
-130 ASEKPAEGNKD
+130 ASEKPDEGN
-141 ETEQGESSG
+141 TGGIEQGGNSG
-150 NESSGGGNED
+150 NESSGGNDGD
-160 IPPEIDNKKQAIVP
+160 VPPKIDNKKQAIVP
-174 SINSFAEDMGKNREK
+174 SINSFAEDMGKNYEK

-227 WFIPLIELSKCEQ
+227 WFIPLIELSKGEQ
-240 KLSYSTDGKNFFELS
+240 KLSYSTDGKNFFKFS

-269 ITGAPNYTEKERDSI
+269 ITGTPNYTEKERDSI

-289 AEDGDDTAI
+289 SEDNDDTAI

-306 SINAN
+306 SVNAN

-317 NVSGDILKS
+317 NISGDILKS
-326 VSIYGTERIGSTLRA
+326 VYIYGTERVGSTLRA
-341 KIKYSN
+341 KTKYNN

-391 VKVTVS
+391 VKITVS

-409 EVIKEKLKDNSS
+409 EIIKEKLKENSS
-421 SSNSGSSSSNDYNSG
+421 SSNSGSSSSNNYHSG
-436 IVVDTDKTNDEQM
+436 IVVDTDKTNDDQM

-464 DLTKEYEYEKLIL
+464 DLTKEYEYKKLIL

-490 LKNVSQMDDSFD
+490 LKNVSQMDDNFD
-502 SEIQTKTQNDS
+502 SEIQTKTQTDS

-523 VLPGKATVQVNVG
+523 VLPGKATIQVNVG
-536 DELNGNNRYLYYYNE
+536 DGLNGDNRYLYYYNE
-551 ETNSLELISSN
+551 GTNSLELISSN
-562 ISVKKGKATFTI
+562 VSVKKGKAIFTI
-574 THCSKYILSANPNS
+574 THCSKYILSANPNGAR
-588 NSDISSS
+588 NISSG
-595 DYNTTIDTSTQN
+595 DYNTTIETSTQD

-617 KISNESKFNN
+617 KTFNDAN
-627 VDSSSLK
+627 LNNIDSSSLK

-687 NGCMATGWIK
+687 NGCMVTGWIK
-697 SNNNWYYINSNGEIS
+697 SNNNWYYINSSGEIS

-717 FNKVWYYFNT
+717 FNKVWYFFNIK
-727 NGEMQTGWQYI
+727 GEMQTGWQYI
-738 EYRWYYLYP
+738 DYRWYYLYP
-747 DGSMA
+747 DGAMA
-752 YNVEIDGRVLNQ
+752 YNVEIDGRILNQ

>member
-1 MREFMKHIHFKPIA
+1 MREFMRHIHFKPIA
-15 MILTILFIQV
+15 MIVTVLFIQF
-25 AFILYLP
+25 AFIFYLP

-39 YADEVLHKDYTEKSN
+39 YAGEVLHKDNTEKSHK
-54 ELSENLIGK
+54 LSENLIEK
-63 STDLMSD
+63 STELMNG
-70 ENVLSNTEN
+70 ENILSNIAN
-79 NQVDIILKDFNE
+79 NKDDIILKDFNE
-91 SHIVKES
+91 SHIVKEC
-98 DNTENTESKYDKA
+98 DNTENTESKDEKIV
-111 QGESNNTTDGDN
+111 GDSNNT
-123 IIDKDDN
+123 IDKDDN
-130 ASEKPAEGNKD
+130 ASEKPDEGNTD
-141 ETEQGESSG
+141 ETEQGGSSG
-150 NESSGGGNED
+150 NESSVGNNED
-160 IPPEIDNKKQAIVP
+160 VPPEIDNKKQAIVP
-174 SINSFAEDMGKNREK
+174 SINSFAEDMGKNYEK
-189 LTVSATNINAQGEYT
+189 LTVSAANINVQGEYT

-217 HSATNSTLNK
+217 YSATNSTLNK
-227 WFIPLIELSKCEQ
+227 WFIPLIELSKGEQ
-240 KLSYSTDGKNFFELS
+240 KLSYSTDGKKFFKFS

-269 ITGAPNYTEKERDSI
+269 ITGALNYTEKERDSI

-289 AEDGDDTAI
+289 SEDNDDTAI

-306 SINAN
+306 SVNAN
-311 DNNNSG
+311 DNSNSG
-317 NVSGDILKS
+317 NISGDILKS
-326 VSIYGTERIGSTLRA
+326 VYIYGTERVGSTLRA
-341 KIKYSN
+341 KSKYNN

-391 VKVTVS
+391 VKITVS

-409 EVIKEKLKDNSS
+409 EIIKEKLKENSS
-421 SSNSGSSSSNDYNSG
+421 SSNSGSSSSNNYHSG
-436 IVVDTDKTNDEQM
+436 IVVDTDKTNDDQM

-464 DLTKEYEYEKLIL
+464 DLTKEYEYKKLIL

-490 LKNVSQMDDSFD
+490 LKNVSQMDDNFD
-502 SEIQTKTQNDS
+502 SEIQTKTQTDS

-536 DELNGNNRYLYYYNE
+536 DGLNGDNRYLYYYNE
-551 ETNSLELISSN
+551 GTNSLELISSN
-562 ISVKKGKATFTI
+562 VSVKKGKAIFTI
-574 THCSKYILSANPNS
+574 THCSKYILSANPNANS
-588 NSDISSS
+588 NISSG
-595 DYNTTIDTSTQN
+595 DYNTTTETSTQD

-617 KISNESKFNN
+617 KTFNDAN
-627 VDSSSLK
+627 LNNIDSSSLK

-687 NGCMATGWIK
+687 NGCMITGWIK
-697 SNNNWYYINSNGEIS
+697 SNNNWYYINSSGEIS

-717 FNKVWYYFNT
+717 FNKVWYFFNIK
-727 NGEMQTGWQYI
+727 GEMQTGWQYI
-738 EYRWYYLYP
+738 DYRWYYLYP
-747 DGSMA
+747 DGAMA
-752 YNVEIDGRVLNQ
+752 YNVEIDGRILNQ

>member
-1 MREFMKHIHFKPIA
+1 MREFMRHIHFKPIA
-15 MILTILFIQV
+15 MIVTVLFIQF
-25 AFILYLP
+25 AFIFYLP

-39 YADEVLHKDYTEKSN
+39 YAGEVLHKDDTEKSHK
-54 ELSENLIGK
+54 LSENLIGK
-63 STDLMSD
+63 STELMSR
-70 ENVLSNTEN
+70 ENILSNN
-79 NQVDIILKDFNE
+79 KDGIILKDFNE
-91 SHIVKES
+91 SDIVKES
-98 DNTENTESKYDKA
+98 DNTENTESKDEKIV
-111 QGESNNTTDGDN
+111 GDSNNT
-123 IIDKDDN
+123 IDKDDN
-130 ASEKPAEGNKD
+130 VSEKPDEENTD
-141 ETEQGESSG
+141 ETEQGGSSG
-150 NESSGGGNED
+150 NESSGGNNED
-160 IPPEIDNKKQAIVP
+160 VPPEIDNKKQAIVP
-174 SINSFAEDMGKNREK
+174 SINSFAEDMGKNYEK
-189 LTVSATNINAQGEYT
+189 LTVSAANINVQGEYT

-217 HSATNSTLNK
+217 YSATNSTLNK
-227 WFIPLIELSKCEQ
+227 WFIPLIELSKGEQ
-240 KLSYSTDGKNFFELS
+240 KLSYSTDGKSFFKFS

-269 ITGAPNYTEKERDSI
+269 ITGTPNYTEKERDSI

-289 AEDGDDTAI
+289 TEDNDDTAI

-306 SINAN
+306 SVNAN
-311 DNNNSG
+311 DNSNSG
-317 NVSGDILKS
+317 NISGDILKS
-326 VSIYGTERIGSTLRA
+326 VYIYGTERVGSTLRA
-341 KIKYSN
+341 KTKYNN

-391 VKVTVS
+391 VKITVS

-409 EVIKEKLKDNSS
+409 EIIKEKLKENSS
-421 SSNSGSSSSNDYNSG
+421 SSNSGSSSSNNYHSG
-436 IVVDTDKTNDEQM
+436 IVVDTDKTNDDQM

-464 DLTKEYEYEKLIL
+464 DLTKEYEYKKIIL

-490 LKNVSQMDDSFD
+490 LKNVSQMDDNFD
-502 SEIQTKTQNDS
+502 SEIQTKTQTDS

-536 DELNGNNRYLYYYNE
+536 DGLNGDNRYLYYYNE
-551 ETNSLELISSN
+551 GTNSLELISSN
-562 ISVKKGKATFTI
+562 VSVKKGKAIFTI
-574 THCSKYILSANPNS
+574 THCSKYILSANPNGAR
-588 NSDISSS
+588 NISSG
-595 DYNTTIDTSTQN
+595 DYNTTIETSTQDN
-607 NYVNNVVNSD
+607 HVNNVVNSD
-617 KISNESKFNN
+617 KTFNDAN
-627 VDSSSLK
+627 LNNIDSSSLK

-687 NGCMATGWIK
+687 NGCMVTGWIK
-697 SNNNWYYINSNGEIS
+697 SNNNWYYINSSGEIS

-717 FNKVWYYFNT
+717 FNKVWYYFNIK
-727 NGEMQTGWQYI
+727 GEMQTGWQYI
-738 EYRWYYLYP
+738 DYRWYYLYP

-752 YNVEIDGRVLNQ
+752 YNVEIDGRVLNN

>member
-1 MREFMKHIHFKPIA
+1 MREFMRHIHFKPIA
-15 MILTILFIQV
+15 MILTILFIQ
-25 AFILYLP
+25 FTFNFYLP

-39 YADEVLHKDYTEKSN
+39 YASEVLHKDDIEKYH

-63 STDLMSD
+63 STELMSR
-70 ENVLSNTEN
+70 ENILSNNEN
-79 NQVDIILKDFNE
+79 NKDGIILKDFNE
-91 SHIVKES
+91 SHIVKEC
-98 DNTENTESKYDKA
+98 DNTENTESKDEKIV
-111 QGESNNTTDGDN
+111 GDSNNT
-123 IIDKDDN
+123 IDKDDN
-130 ASEKPAEGNKD
+130 VSEKPDEGNTGG
-141 ETEQGESSG
+141 TEQGGNSG
-150 NESSGGGNED
+150 NESSGGNNED
-160 IPPEIDNKKQAIVP
+160 VPPEIDNKKQAIVP
-174 SINSFAEDMGKNREK
+174 SINSFAEDMGKNYEK
-189 LTVSATNINAQGEYT
+189 LTVSAANINVQGEYT

-227 WFIPLIELSKCEQ
+227 WFIPLIELSKGEQ
-240 KLSYSTDGKNFFELS
+240 KLSYSTDGKNFFKFS

-269 ITGAPNYTEKERDSI
+269 ITGALNYTEKERDSI

-289 AEDGDDTAI
+289 SEDNDDTAI

-306 SINAN
+306 SVNAN
-311 DNNNSG
+311 DNSNSG
-317 NVSGDILKS
+317 NISGDILKS
-326 VSIYGTERIGSTLRA
+326 VYIYGTERVGSTLRA
-341 KIKYSN
+341 KTKYNN

-391 VKVTVS
+391 VKITVS

-409 EVIKEKLKDNSS
+409 EIIKEKLKENSS
-421 SSNSGSSSSNDYNSG
+421 SSNSGSSSSNNYHSG
-436 IVVDTDKTNDEQM
+436 IVVDTDKTNDDQM

-464 DLTKEYEYEKLIL
+464 DLTKEYEYKKLIL

-490 LKNVSQMDDSFD
+490 LKNVSQMDDNFD
-502 SEIQTKTQNDS
+502 SEIQTKTQTDS

-523 VLPGKATVQVNVG
+523 VLPGKATIQVNVG
-536 DELNGNNRYLYYYNE
+536 DGLNGDNRCLYYYNE
-551 ETNSLELISSN
+551 GTNSLELISSN
-562 ISVKKGKATFTI
+562 VSVKKGKAIFTI
-574 THCSKYILSANPNS
+574 THCSKYILSANPNANS
-588 NSDISSS
+588 NISSG
-595 DYNTTIDTSTQN
+595 DYNTTIETSTQD
-607 NYVNNVVNSD
+607 NYVNNVVDSD
-617 KISNESKFNN
+617 KTFNDPN
-627 VDSSSLK
+627 LNNTDSSSLK

-687 NGCMATGWIK
+687 NGCMITGWIK
-697 SNNNWYYINSNGEIS
+697 SNNNWYYTNSSGEIS

-717 FNKVWYYFNT
+717 FNKVWCYFNIK
-727 NGEMQTGWQYI
+727 GEMQTGWQYI
-738 EYRWYYLYP
+738 DYRWYYLYP

-752 YNVEIDGRVLNQ
+752 YNVEIDGRVLNN

>member
-1 MREFMKHIHFKPIA
+1 MREFMRHIHFKPIA
-15 MILTILFIQV
+15 MILTVLFIQ
-25 AFILYLP
+25 FTFNFYLP

-39 YADEVLHKDYTEKSN
+39 YAGEVLHKDDTEKYH

-63 STDLMSD
+63 STELMSG
-70 ENVLSNTEN
+70 ENILSNNEN
-79 NQVDIILKDFNE
+79 NKDGIILKDFNE
-91 SHIVKES
+91 SHIVKEC
-98 DNTENTESKYDKA
+98 DNTENTESKDEKIV
-111 QGESNNTTDGDN
+111 GDSNNT
-123 IIDKDDN
+123 IDKDDN
-130 ASEKPAEGNKD
+130 ASEKPDEGNTD
-141 ETEQGESSG
+141 ETEQGGNSG
-150 NESSGGGNED
+150 NDGD
-160 IPPEIDNKKQAIVP
+160 VPPEIDNKKQAIVP
-174 SINSFAEDMGKNREK
+174 SINSFAEDMGKNYEK
-189 LTVSATNINAQGEYT
+189 LTVSAANINVQGEYT

-227 WFIPLIELSKCEQ
+227 WFIPLIELSKGEQ
-240 KLSYSTDGKNFFELS
+240 KLSYSTDGKNFFKFS

-269 ITGAPNYTEKERDSI
+269 ITGTPNYTEKERDSI

-289 AEDGDDTAI
+289 TEDNDDTAI

-306 SINAN
+306 SVNAN
-311 DNNNSG
+311 DNSNSG

-326 VSIYGTERIGSTLRA
+326 VYIYGTERVGSTLRA
-341 KIKYSN
+341 KTKYNN

-391 VKVTVS
+391 VKITVS

-409 EVIKEKLKDNSS
+409 EIIKEKLKENSS
-421 SSNSGSSSSNDYNSG
+421 SSNSGSSSSNNYHSG
-436 IVVDTDKTNDEQM
+436 IVVDTDKTNDDQM

-464 DLTKEYEYEKLIL
+464 DLTKEYEYKKLIL

-490 LKNVSQMDDSFD
+490 LKNVSQMDDNFD
-502 SEIQTKTQNDS
+502 SEIQTKTQTDS

-536 DELNGNNRYLYYYNE
+536 DGLNGDNRYLYYYNE
-551 ETNSLELISSN
+551 GTNSLELISSN
-562 ISVKKGKATFTI
+562 VSVKKGKAIFTI
-574 THCSKYILSANPNS
+574 THCSKYILSANPNA
-588 NSDISSS
+588 NNNISSG
-595 DYNTTIDTSTQN
+595 DYNTTIETSTQD

-617 KISNESKFNN
+617 KTFNDAN
-627 VDSSSLK
+627 LNNIDSSSLK

-687 NGCMATGWIK
+687 NGCMITGWIK

-717 FNKVWYYFNT
+717 FNKVWYFFDIK
-727 NGEMQTGWQYI
+727 GEMQTGWQYI
-738 EYRWYYLYP
+738 DYRWYYLYP
-747 DGSMA
+747 DGAMA
-752 YNVEIDGRVLNQ
+752 YNVEIDGRILNQ

>member
-1 MREFMKHIHFKPIA
+1 MREFMRHIHFKPIA
-15 MILTILFIQV
+15 MILTVLFIQ
-25 AFILYLP
+25 FTFNFYLP

-39 YADEVLHKDYTEKSN
+39 YASEVLHKDDTEKSHK
-54 ELSENLIGK
+54 LSENLIGK
-63 STDLMSD
+63 STELMSR
-70 ENVLSNTEN
+70 ENILSNNEN
-79 NQVDIILKDFNE
+79 NKDGIILKDFNE
-91 SHIVKES
+91 SDIVKEC
-98 DNTENTESKYDKA
+98 DNTENAESKDEKIV
-111 QGESNNTTDGDN
+111 GDSNNT
-123 IIDKDDN
+123 IDKDDN
-130 ASEKPAEGNKD
+130 ASEKPDEGNTGG
-141 ETEQGESSG
+141 TEQGGNSG
-150 NESSGGGNED
+150 NESSGGNNED
-160 IPPEIDNKKQAIVP
+160 VPPEIDNKKQAIVP
-174 SINSFAEDMGKNREK
+174 SINSFAEDMGKNYEK
-189 LTVSATNINAQGEYT
+189 LTVSAANINVQGEYT

-227 WFIPLIELSKCEQ
+227 WFIPLIELSKGEQ
-240 KLSYSTDGKNFFELS
+240 KLSYSTDGKNFFKFS

-269 ITGAPNYTEKERDSI
+269 ITGAPNYTEKQRDSI

-289 AEDGDDTAI
+289 TEDNDDTAI

-306 SINAN
+306 SVNAN
-311 DNNNSG
+311 DNSNSG

-326 VSIYGTERIGSTLRA
+326 VYIYGTERIGSTLRA
-341 KIKYSN
+341 KTKYN
-347 NTDKPKV
+347 NNADKPKV

-391 VKVTVS
+391 VKITVS

-409 EVIKEKLKDNSS
+409 EIIKEKLKENSS
-421 SSNSGSSSSNDYNSG
+421 SSNSGSSSSNNYHSG
-436 IVVDTDKTNDEQM
+436 IVVDTDKTNDDQM

-464 DLTKEYEYEKLIL
+464 DLTKEYEYKKLIL

-490 LKNVSQMDDSFD
+490 LKNVSQMDDNFD
-502 SEIQTKTQNDS
+502 SEIQTKTQTDS

-536 DELNGNNRYLYYYNE
+536 DGLNGDNRYLYYYNE
-551 ETNSLELISSN
+551 GTNSLELISSN
-562 ISVKKGKATFTI
+562 VSVKKGKAIFTI
-574 THCSKYILSANPNS
+574 THCSKYILSANPNGAR
-588 NSDISSS
+588 NISSG
-595 DYNTTIDTSTQN
+595 DYNTTIETSTQD

-617 KISNESKFNN
+617 KTFNDTN
-627 VDSSSLK
+627 LNNIDSSSLK

-687 NGCMATGWIK
+687 NGCMVTGWIK
-697 SNNNWYYINSNGEIS
+697 SNNNWYYINSSGEIS

-717 FNKVWYYFNT
+717 FNKVWYYFNIK
-727 NGEMQTGWQYI
+727 GEMQTGWQYI
-738 EYRWYYLYP
+738 DYRWYYLYP
-747 DGSMA
+747 DGAMA
-752 YNVEIDGRVLNQ
+752 YNVEIDGRILNQ

>member
-1 MREFMKHIHFKPIA
+1 MRDFMRRIYFKPIA
-15 MILTILFIQV
+15 IILTILLIQF
-25 AFILYLP
+25 AFIFYLP
-32 CKDSYIA
+32 CKDSYIV
-39 YADEVLHKDYTEKSN
+39 YADEVLHKDDTEKSD
-54 ELSENLIGK
+54 ELSANLIGK
-63 STDLMSD
+63 SIELMNG
-70 ENVLSNTEN
+70 ENILSTYECNGDDITLKECNEN
-79 NQVDIILKDFNE
+79 D
-91 SHIVKES
+91 IVKES
-98 DNTENTESKYDKA
+98 GNTENTESKDDETI
-111 QGESNNTTDGDN
+111 GDGSNTDGN
-123 IIDKDDN
+123 
-130 ASEKPAEGNKD
+130 
-141 ETEQGESSG
+141 EQGGTSG
-150 NESSGGGNED
+150 NEPSDGNDED
-160 IPPEIDNKKQAIVP
+160 VPPEIDDKKEAIVP
-174 SINSFAEDMGKNREK
+174 LINSFAEDMGKNYEK
-189 LTVSATNINAQGEYT
+189 LTVSAANINAQGEYT
-204 FIILASDKLNVCK
+204 FIILASDKLNLCN

-227 WFIPLIELSKCEQ
+227 WFIPLIELSKGEQ
-240 KLSYSTDGKNFFELS
+240 KLAYSVDGKKFYELS

-289 AEDGDDTAI
+289 ADDRDDTAI

-306 SINAN
+306 SVNAN

-326 VSIYGTERIGSTLRA
+326 VSIYGTERLGNTLRA
-341 KIKYSN
+341 KVKYSD
-347 NTDKPKV
+347 NTNKPKV

-364 DGEYKEISG
+364 NGEYKEIDN

-391 VKVTVS
+391 VKVTIS
-397 GEVSESK
+397 GEISESK
-404 ESDRS
+404 ESDRT
-409 EVIKEKLKDNSS
+409 EIIKEKLKDNSS
-421 SSNSGSSSSNDYNSG
+421 SSNYWNSSSNKYNSG
-436 IVVDTDKTNDEQM
+436 IVVDTDKTSDDQM

-536 DELNGNNRYLYYYNE
+536 DELNGDNRYLYYYNE

-574 THCSKYILSANPNS
+574 THCSKYILSASPNADS
-588 NSDISSS
+588 NVSTD
-595 DYNTTIDTSTQN
+595 DYNTTIETSTQN
-607 NYVNNVVNSD
+607 NYIDNVVNFD
-617 KISNESKFNN
+617 KNSNDVNFNN
-627 VDSSSLK
+627 IDSSNLIWK
-634 WRESMD
+634 ESMD
-640 GKWYLCSNSFIM
+640 GKWYLSRNSFIM

-672 KDWVNSNGKWYYLDN
+672 KGWINSNSKWYYLDN
-687 NGCMATGWIK
+687 NGCMVTGWIK
-697 SNNNWYYINSNGEIS
+697 SNNNWYYINSKGEIS

-738 EYRWYYLYP
+738 DYRWYYLYP
-747 DGSMA
+747 DGAMA
-752 YNVEIDGRVLNQ
+752 YNVEIDGRVLNN

>member
-1 MREFMKHIHFKPIA
+1 MRDFMRRIYFKPIA
-15 MILTILFIQV
+15 IILTILLIQF
-25 AFILYLP
+25 AFIFYLP
-32 CKDSYIA
+32 CKDSYIV
-39 YADEVLHKDYTEKSN
+39 YADEVLHKDDTEKSD
-54 ELSENLIGK
+54 ELSANLIGK
-63 STDLMSD
+63 SMELMNGED
-70 ENVLSNTEN
+70 ILSTYEGNGD
-79 NQVDIILKDFNE
+79 DITLKEFNE
-91 SHIVKES
+91 NDIVKES
-98 DNTENTESKYDKA
+98 GNTENTESKDDETI
-111 QGESNNTTDGDN
+111 GDGSNTDG
-123 IIDKDDN
+123 
-130 ASEKPAEGNKD
+130 S
-141 ETEQGESSG
+141 EQGGTSG
-150 NESSGGGNED
+150 NESSDGNDED
-160 IPPEIDNKKQAIVP
+160 VPPEIDDKKEAIVP
-174 SINSFAEDMGKNREK
+174 LINSFAEDMGKNYEK
-189 LTVSATNINAQGEYT
+189 LTVSAANINAQGEYT
-204 FIILASDKLNVCK
+204 FIILASDKLNLCN
-217 HSATNSTLNK
+217 HSDTNSTLNK
-227 WFIPLIELSKCEQ
+227 WFIPLIELSKGEQ
-240 KLSYSTDGKNFFELS
+240 KLAYSIDGKKFYELS

-289 AEDGDDTAI
+289 ADDSDDTAI

-306 SINAN
+306 SVNIN

-326 VSIYGTERIGSTLRA
+326 VSIYGTERVGNTLRA
-341 KIKYSN
+341 KVKYSD
-347 NTDKPKV
+347 NTNKPKV

-364 DGEYKEISG
+364 NGEYKEIDN

-391 VKVTVS
+391 VKVTIS
-397 GEVSESK
+397 GEISESK
-404 ESDRS
+404 ESDRT
-409 EVIKEKLKDNSS
+409 EIIKEKLKDNSS
-421 SSNSGSSSSNDYNSG
+421 SSNSWNSSSNKYNSG
-436 IVVDTDKTNDEQM
+436 IVVDTDKTSDDQM

-536 DELNGNNRYLYYYNE
+536 DELNGDNRYLYYYNE

-574 THCSKYILSANPNS
+574 THCSKYILSASPNAGS
-588 NSDISSS
+588 NVSAD
-595 DYNTTIDTSTQN
+595 DYNTTIETSTQN
-607 NYVNNVVNSD
+607 NYIDNVVNFD
-617 KISNESKFNN
+617 KDSNDANFNN
-627 VDSSSLK
+627 IDSSNLIWK
-634 WRESMD
+634 ESMD
-640 GKWYLCSNSFIM
+640 GKWYLSGNSFIM

-672 KDWVNSNGKWYYLDN
+672 KGWINSNSKWYYLDN
-687 NGCMATGWIK
+687 NGCMITGWIE
-697 SNNNWYYINSNGEIS
+697 SNNNWYYIDSNGEIS

-738 EYRWYYLYP
+738 DYRWYYLYP
-747 DGSMA
+747 DGAMA
-752 YNVEIDGRVLNQ
+752 YNVEINGRVLNN

>member
-1 MREFMKHIHFKPIA
+1 MREFMRHIHFKPIA
-15 MILTILFIQV
+15 MILTVLFIQCT
-25 AFILYLP
+25 FNCYLP

-39 YADEVLHKDYTEKSN
+39 YADEVLHKDDTEKSHK
-54 ELSENLIGK
+54 LSENLIGK
-63 STDLMSD
+63 STELMNG
-70 ENVLSNTEN
+70 ENILSNNEN
-79 NQVDIILKDFNE
+79 NKDDIILKDFNE
-91 SHIVKES
+91 SHIVKEC
-98 DNTENTESKYDKA
+98 DNTENTESKDEKIV
-111 QGESNNTTDGDN
+111 GDSNNT
-123 IIDKDDN
+123 IDKDDN
-130 ASEKPAEGNKD
+130 ASEKPDEGNTGG
-141 ETEQGESSG
+141 TEQGGNSG
-150 NESSGGGNED
+150 NESSDGND
-160 IPPEIDNKKQAIVP
+160 GDVPPEIDNKKQAIVP
-174 SINSFAEDMGKNREK
+174 SINSFAEDMGRNYEK
-189 LTVSATNINAQGEYT
+189 LTVSAANINVQGEYT

-217 HSATNSTLNK
+217 YSATNSTLNK
-227 WFIPLIELSKCEQ
+227 WFIPLIELSKGEQ
-240 KLSYSTDGKNFFELS
+240 KLSYSTDGKNFFKFS

-289 AEDGDDTAI
+289 SEDNDDTAI

-306 SINAN
+306 SVNAN
-311 DNNNSG
+311 DNSNSG
-317 NVSGDILKS
+317 NISGDILKS
-326 VSIYGTERIGSTLRA
+326 VYIYGTERVGSTLRA
-341 KIKYSN
+341 KIKYNN

-354 SYQWLRCKDK
+354 LYQWLRCKDK

-391 VKVTVS
+391 VKITVS

-409 EVIKEKLKDNSS
+409 EIIKEKLKENSS
-421 SSNSGSSSSNDYNSG
+421 SSNSGSSSSNNYHSG
-436 IVVDTDKTNDEQM
+436 IVVDTDKTNDDQM

-464 DLTKEYEYEKLIL
+464 DLTKEYEYKKLIL

-490 LKNVSQMDDSFD
+490 LKNVSQMDENFD
-502 SEIQTKTQNDS
+502 SEIQTKTQTDS

-523 VLPGKATVQVNVG
+523 LLPGKATVQVNVG
-536 DELNGNNRYLYYYNE
+536 DGLNGDNRYLYYYNE
-551 ETNSLELISSN
+551 GTNSLELISSN
-562 ISVKKGKATFTI
+562 VSVKKGKAIFTI
-574 THCSKYILSANPNS
+574 THCSKYILSANPNGAR
-588 NSDISSS
+588 NISSG
-595 DYNTTIDTSTQN
+595 DYNTTIETSTQD
-607 NYVNNVVNSD
+607 NYVNNVVDSD
-617 KISNESKFNN
+617 KTFNDAN
-627 VDSSSLK
+627 LNNIDSSSLK

-672 KDWVNSNGKWYYLDN
+672 KNWVNSNGKWYYLDN
-687 NGCMATGWIK
+687 NGCMVTGWIK
-697 SNNNWYYINSNGEIS
+697 SNNNWYYINSSGEIS

-717 FNKVWYYFNT
+717 FNKVWYYFNIK
-727 NGEMQTGWQYI
+727 GEMQTGWQYI
-738 EYRWYYLYP
+738 DYRWYYLYP

-752 YNVEIDGRVLNQ
+752 YNVEIDGRVLNN